1 MKVNERILVFSRLMN
16 ILNLLNEEEL
26 DAAKTSLISLLATN
40 FNSENLVKEIEEVFT
55 ENQQLKQKLQLNQTG
70 VHFNESVTN

>member
-16 ILNLLNEEEL
+16 ILNLLNEEEF
-26 DAAKTSLISLLATN
+26 DTAKTSLISLLSTN

-70 VHFNESVTN
+70 IYHNESVTN